1 MARRKTKVS
10 SGRRS
15 VRGALTQTSISNRAT
30 AGANEEFDRE
40 TTITARSTGISVS
53 ATAQIKVV
61 QLGMR
66 EPFIPADSDE
76 PFETSESLA
85 FGVLKQ

>member
-1 MARRKTKVS
+1 MARKRTKVS

-15 VRGALTQTSISNRAT
+15 GRGALTQTSISNRANL
-30 AGANEEFDRE
+30 GANEEFDRE
-40 TTITARSTGISVS
+40 TIVMARSTGVSVS

-66 EPFIPADSDE
+66 EPFIPSDSE
-76 PFETSESLA
+76 EAFETSDSLE
-85 FGVLKQ
+85 FGVLKE